1 MIDNL
6 ILGFSQSLTVINL
19 LYCIFGAIFGTLVG
33 VIPGLGPTAAV
44 ALLLP
49 YAFAVQDPT
58 GALIAMAGIYY
69 GSQYGGSTTAIL
81 LKLPGEVS
89 SAVTTVDGYALAKK
103 GYAGAALTVAALGSF
118 VGGCFA
124 TFVIAGLSPEM
135 IKIAL
140 LFTPKEYLALMFFGV
155 ICACVMTATSMLK
168 NLMMV
173 TFGILLCTIGTDPN
187 TGHVRN
193 IFGLWDLSAGIPFIS
208 VCMGLYGMGELL
220 HALFNPRNKSPLIK
234 QVEMFSSKTWKKI
247 KEGFGAVCRGTMVG
261 SVLGLIPGGGSILS
275 AFMAYVVE
283 KKIAKDKSKFGYG
296 DIRGVAGPES
306 ANNAGVQTAFIP
318 MLSLGLP
325 FNPVMALLM
334 AVMLTHNIIPGPS
347 VINNHPALFWG
358 LVTSMWIGN
367 LVLVLLNLTTVKL
380 MIKIL
385 KIPTWII
392 FIVVACSCVYG
403 SYIIRNSVFDIFV
416 LLLFGII
423 GYLFKCFRIDPA
435 PILLGLLLG
444 PKFEESL
451 RQTLQLE
458 HGNIMNLFNSTTAMI
473 FYIFS
478 IFLILTLGLK
488 QNRYKVVRSQQK

>member
-6 ILGFSQSLTVINL
+6 ILGFGQSLTAINL
-19 LYCIFGAIFGTLVG
+19 IYCVFGAIFGTIVG

-81 LKLPGEVS
+81 LRLPGEVS
-89 SAVTTVDGYALAKK
+89 SAVTTVDGYALAKQ

-124 TFVIAGLSPEM
+124 TFVIAALSPEM

-155 ICACVMTATSMLK
+155 ICACVMTATSLLK

-173 TFGILLCTIGTDPN
+173 IFGILLCTIGTDPN
-187 TGHVRN
+187 TGQVRN

-208 VCMGLYGMGELL
+208 VCMGLYGIGELL
-220 HALFNPRNKSPLIK
+220 HVLFNPASKSPLIK
-234 QVEMFSSKTWKKI
+234 QVEMFSSKNWSKI
-247 KEGFGAVCRGTMVG
+247 KEGFGAICRGTVVG
-261 SVLGLIPGGGSILS
+261 SILGLIPGGGSILS
-275 AFMAYVVE
+275 AFMSYVVE
-283 KKIAKDKSKFGYG
+283 KKVAKDKSKFGHG
-296 DIRGVAGPES
+296 DIRGIAGPES

-334 AVMLTHNIIPGPS
+334 AVMLTHNIIPGPA
-347 VINNHPALFWG
+347 VINNHPELFWG
-358 LVTSMWIGN
+358 LVTSMWLGN
-367 LVLVLLNLTTVKL
+367 LVLILLNLTTVKL

-385 KIPTWII
+385 KVPTWII
-392 FIVVACSCVYG
+392 FVVVTCSCLYG
-403 SYIIRNSVFDIFV
+403 SYIIRNNMFDILV
-416 LLLFGII
+416 LILFGFI
-423 GYLFKCFRIDPA
+423 GYFFKCARIDPA
-435 PILLGLLLG
+435 PVLLGLLLG
-444 PKFEESL
+444 PKLEESL

-458 HGNIMNLFNSTTAMI
+458 HGNVLSLFNSPMAII
-473 FYIFS
+473 FYISS
-478 IFLILTLGLK
+478 ILVILTLGFK
-488 QNRYKVVRSQQK
+488 KKTYKIVRSQ